1 MTRDQI
7 TELENHYKCI
17 IGEYCIIHPDVQIGE
32 GTKIMNYVELRAGTV
47 IGKNCYI
54 DSGVKM
60 SGDCRIGDNTTVRY
74 DAIIARGTRIGAD
87 CYICPQVMFNNLDSE
102 ANKIGGAWVG
112 EGTFIG
118 TNSTI
123 QHGINIAPRT
133 TIGAKSLVLKSNSIS
148 GETWVG
154 SPAKKVEK

>member
-1 MTRDQI
+1 MTI
-7 TELENHYKCI
+7 ELVNKLQEKFKCK
-17 IGEYCIIHPDVQIGE
+17 IGEYCVIDPNVQIGK
-32 GTKIMNYVELRAGTV
+32 GTKIMNYVELRVGTV
-47 IGKNCYI
+47 IGENCYI

-60 SGDCRIGDNTTVRY
+60 SGECEIGDDTTVRY

-102 ANKIGGAWVG
+102 GEKVGGAWVG
-112 EGTFIG
+112 QGTFIG

-123 QHGINIAPRT
+123 QHGIRIAPHT
-133 TIGAKSLVLKSNSIS
+133 TIGSKSLVLKTIILS

-154 SPAKKVEK
+154 IPAKQIK